1 MNLDE
6 INKLFQER
14 LIVDYS
20 RSNYDKYVEDTHFTF
35 NVPSIHITGTN
46 GKGSVAKYLKDIYAA
61 KGLKVGFYNSP
72 WLSTVNEMISINDTQ
87 ISDDELT
94 SLFNELYPLFD
105 KYNLTTFEMQTII
118 CYEYFKRQNVDL
130 AIIEVGM
137 GGYIDATN
145 IITPILSIITSVS
158 LEHTAYLGRSV
169 SEIAASKAGI
179 IKPSVPCLVGELDET
194 AMYSIRLAAK
204 ENDSK
209 IRVVSV
215 VSHETV
221 VDDHVEFAYHPYL
234 NIPLNTRAIYETK
247 NAAIAIEATNILQEQ
262 LPVDFE
268 TVKKGLFQKNL
279 PCRYEY
285 INEHIL
291 LDGGHNPEA
300 IENLVKSIQADV
312 KKPIHVVFA
321 TMKDKNL
328 DPMLNQLGVISNDVT
343 LTTFDNKRARGEM
356 EFFLYLGDYQYVE
369 DFKELIQSKLEQYPD
384 DLILVTGSL
393 AFTGIVRDYLLGK

>member
-1 MNLDE
+1 MNINE
-6 INKLFQER
+6 INDLFAKR
-14 LIVDYS
+14 LILEYS
-20 RSNYDKYVEDTHFTF
+20 RSNYDKYIEHTHYSFDI
-35 NVPSIHITGTN
+35 PSIHITGTN

-61 KGLKVGFYNSP
+61 KGLKVGLYNSP
-72 WLSTVNEMISINDTQ
+72 WLSTINEMVFINDEMIS
-87 ISDDELT
+87 DEDIV
-94 SLFNELYPLFD
+94 SLFNELFPLFD

-118 CYEYFKRQNVDL
+118 AYEYFKRQKVDL
-130 AIIEVGM
+130 AIIEVGI

-179 IKPSVPCLVGELDET
+179 IKPGVPCLVGELDET
-194 AMYSIRLAAK
+194 AMYSVRLTAK

-209 IRVVSV
+209 VHCVNVISREEVVG
-215 VSHETV
+215 
-221 VDDHVEFAYHPYL
+221 DHVEFAYHPYL
-234 NIPLNTRAIYETK
+234 NIPLNTRALYETK
-247 NAAIAIEATNILQEQ
+247 NAAIAIEATNILQDK
-262 LPVDFE
+262 LPIDFE
-268 TVKKGLFQKNL
+268 TVKVGLSKKNL

-312 KKPIHVVFA
+312 RKPIHVVFA

-343 LTTFDNKRARGEM
+343 LTTFDHKRARGEM
-356 EFFLYLGDYQYVE
+356 EFFLYLGDYQFEE
-369 DFKELIQSKLEQYPD
+369 DYKHLIETKLQQFPD

-393 AFTGIVRDYLLGK
+393 AFTGVVRDYLLGK